1 MYTIFICFST
11 STNHNFKYYN
21 NVTTLLLGYIFYS
34 FIHFFKTF
42 YIRNIS
48 QGGKTPDDALFRYL
62 SIKYASKNPKMANGS
77 ACQEE
82 HFKNGI
88 TNGAEWYE
96 LEGGC

>member
-1 MYTIFICFST
+1 MIILFI
-11 STNHNFKYYN
+11 NF
-21 NVTTLLLGYIFYS
+21 L
-34 FIHFFKTF
+34 TF
-42 YIRNIS
+42 YTRNIS

-96 LEGGC
+96 LEGWYLILRLFFNLFLYFVYLF

>member
-11 STNHNFKYYN
+11 ATNNNFKYYN
-21 NVTTLLLGYIFYS
+21 NVTTLLLVFS
-34 FIHFFKTF
+34 IHLFLFFKFF

-62 SIKYASKNPKMANGS
+62 STKYASKNPKMANGS

-96 LEGGC
+96 LEGWC